1 MLFNMQSHAHVTVAH
16 EALEQRF
23 FSDVLHNHNNALILQ
38 RMHELQLPQLALVA
52 GCLYQTAWNLMSS
65 NAPDHA
71 IKDYDFFYFDSS
83 DLSEATE
90 TQAQYKA
97 ERLFH
102 DLDITI
108 EVKNQARVHTWY
120 EDYFGYPYEALT
132 STADG
137 ISKFLVECTCVGIS
151 LNTDGTQQLHAPYGL
166 DDLYTGILRPNALM
180 NHQKLYNTKAQSY
193 RSRWP
198 WLSISVA

>member
-1 MLFNMQSHAHVTVAH
+1 MP

-23 FSDVLHNHNNALILQ
+23 LNDITHNHNNVVILH

-52 GCLYQTAWNLMSS
+52 GCLYQTAWNLQCG

-71 IKDYDFFYFDSS
+71 IKDYDFFYFDAS
-83 DLSEATE
+83 DLTEASEAK
-90 TQAQYKA
+90 AQHKA
-97 ERLFH
+97 EQLFH
-102 DLDITI
+102 DLPITI

-120 EDYFGYPYEALT
+120 QDYFGFPYEPLM

-151 LNTDGTQQLHAPYGL
+151 LNADSSQQLHAPYSL
-166 DDLYTGILRPNALM
+166 HDLYAGALSPNAAM
-180 NHQKLYNTKAQSY
+180 NHRELFNAKAASY
-193 RSRWP
+193 QSRWP
-198 WLSISVA
+198 WLSIKVT